1 MANISYRYVILFLV
15 TIAFTFM
22 FSLRSAFIMTLT
34 HTTHLQ
40 KETTNTLCS
49 NSNVTENVGVEEI
62 GVRDNTES
70 SFYHGCT
77 AYNSSRDY
85 VSDFG
90 WTISVMFYSV
100 YYLGMG
106 IGYIA
111 AGSILSKI
119 AAHHVLL
126 GGWYTSALLHLLLPY
141 VFTKSGEAVM
151 LMRLITGFCESVV
164 QPAFVALAKS
174 WVYKG
179 EESTYLSIGLMGSFC
194 SPALASVFVGACLC
208 YVSWNSGLYIIGSI
222 LLVWTL
228 LWHLFSYDSPFDC
241 PHIADTDLKRY
252 RLEQKLDSHDKGN
265 KAKGRNVPWRQI
277 LTSKPVWAI
286 WIANANKN
294 CNLAAVS
301 SLIPL
306 FFKDV
311 YGIRAADSGL
321 LMIAPFVINTVFV
334 LGSSLIS
341 DRIIKSGTLSTTTV
355 RKIMQ
360 CTGAAGEAV
369 CMISTLYVPDWRLS
383 VLCLTLAQ
391 AMAGLCFPGFASNIT
406 DLTPHFSG
414 AVAGV
419 SFAGTFM
426 AFVITGIASLIPEN
440 NEASGGVDKWTVV
453 FWINAGIAAL
463 SSVFYLIFASGEVQ
477 PWGLEE
483 VADEEKE
490 PLKPMN
496 PSLNFDQREV
506 RKEDLLEKLRRQ
518 N

>member
-1 MANISYRYVILFLV
+1 
-15 TIAFTFM
+15 
-22 FSLRSAFIMTLT
+22 
-34 HTTHLQ
+34 
-40 KETTNTLCS
+40 
-49 NSNVTENVGVEEI
+49 
-62 GVRDNTES
+62 
-70 SFYHGCT
+70 
-77 AYNSSRDY
+77 
-85 VSDFG
+85 
-90 WTISVMFYSV
+90 
-100 YYLGMG
+100 
-106 IGYIA
+106 
-111 AGSILSKI
+111 
-119 AAHHVLL
+119 
-126 GGWYTSALLHLLLPY
+126 
-141 VFTKSGEAVM
+141 M

-208 YVSWNSGLYIIGSI
+208 YVSWNSGLYIIGSL

-228 LWHLFSYDSPFDC
+228 LWHILSYDSPFDC

-286 WIANANKN
+286 WIAIANKN

-306 FFKDV
+306 FFKEV

-334 LGSSLIS
+334 LGSSHIS
-341 DRIIKSGTLSTTTV
+341 DRIIKSGTLSTTSV

-406 DLTPHFSG
+406 DLSLYFSG

-419 SFAGTFM
+419 AYTGTFM
-426 AFVITGIASLIPEN
+426 VVITTGIASLIPEN
-440 NEASGGVDKWTVV
+440 NDALSGTNKWTVV
-453 FWINAGIAAL
+453 FWMNAVIAAL
-463 SSVFYLIFASGEVQ
+463 SSIFYCIFASGKVQ
-477 PWGLEE
+477 PWGQQEETDDEKKPLQPLE
-483 VADEEKE
+483 
-490 PLKPMN
+490 M
-496 PSLNFDQREV
+496 R
-506 RKEDLLEKLRRQ
+506 LLEKKKSP